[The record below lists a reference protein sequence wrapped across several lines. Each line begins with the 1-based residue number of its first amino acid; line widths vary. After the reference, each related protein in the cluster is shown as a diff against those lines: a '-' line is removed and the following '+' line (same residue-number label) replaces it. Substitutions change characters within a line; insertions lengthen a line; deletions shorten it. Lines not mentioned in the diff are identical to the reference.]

1 MNKRILVGN
10 VPVEA
15 TEDGLRELFA
25 SVGSVTNVVL
35 PKDDRGRN
43 RGFASIIMASSKDAI
58 SAKRRLS
65 NAEFLGRKLSISL
78 MQEAEPPPP
87 KTDLFS
93 FFRKFGRQ

>member
-10 VPVEA
+10 VPVDA

-35 PKDDRGRN
+35 PKDERGRN
-43 RGFASIIMASSKDAI
+43 KRFASIIMASPKEAI

-65 NAEFLGRKLSISL
+65 NADFLGRKLSISL
-78 MQEAEPPPP
+78 MQESEPAAS
-87 KTDLFS
+87 KTSLFS
-93 FFRKFGRQ
+93 FFKKFSR